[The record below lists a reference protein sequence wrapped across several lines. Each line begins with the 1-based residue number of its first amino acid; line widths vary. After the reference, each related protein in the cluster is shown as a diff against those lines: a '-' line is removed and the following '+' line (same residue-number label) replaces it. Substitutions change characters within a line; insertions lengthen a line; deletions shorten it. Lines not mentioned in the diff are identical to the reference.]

1 MSKMSKA
8 IAVLGV
14 VAGLGVAA
22 MPLSSYAA
30 SSDIEQAQV
39 QGKVGGSINLTLDKA
54 ASDTTSTWTQQ
65 GNILNLGEIKI
76 NGDVATGAIDAK
88 VETNDVMG
96 YTLSMRALNEGV
108 MKGDSGIDIPNAA
121 PAKGTAGWGYNLDG
135 GATFT
140 QMPTTDTMIV
150 SDGNTAAITP
160 APTEEG
166 AAKADATTTVTFG
179 VAADSSIP
187 EGTYTGTV
195 VFTAAVK

>member
-39 QGKVGGSINLTLDKA
+39 QVKVGGSINLTLDKA

-108 MKGDSGIDIPNAA
+108 MKGDSGIDIPNVA